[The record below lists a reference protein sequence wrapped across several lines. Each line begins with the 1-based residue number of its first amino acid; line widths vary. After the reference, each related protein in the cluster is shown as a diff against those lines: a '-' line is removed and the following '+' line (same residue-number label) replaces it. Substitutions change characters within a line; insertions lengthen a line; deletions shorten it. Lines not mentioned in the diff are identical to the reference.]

1 VTIENRKLKIGN
13 RKPTIMYEQ
22 LKKAVYE
29 ANLELQKKQLVI
41 YSWGNVSGID
51 REANVVAIKPSGVMY
66 EDLSPEK
73 IVLLDLDGKIIEGQG
88 DQPEGLDR
96 IKPASGGL
104 DWNKPAF
111 GGLRPSSDTPTHLE
125 LYRNF
130 KSIGGVCHTHSPSAT
145 AWAQACKEIPCFGT
159 THADYF
165 YGPVP
170 VTEVMTD
177 DEIKSNYELN
187 TGKVIVRRF
196 TDLDPQ
202 HYPGVLVANHGPFTW
217 GKTPADAVESNAVLE
232 LVAKMAL
239 DALTINPNQ
248 RPISKT
254 LLDKHYLRKHGKT
267 AYYGQK
273 TRNIAPP

>member
-1 VTIENRKLKIGN
+1 
-13 RKPTIMYEQ
+13 MQDQ

-51 REANVVAIKPSGVMY
+51 REANVVAIKPSGIMY
-66 EDLSPEK
+66 EDLSPER
-73 IVLLDLDGKIIEGQG
+73 IVLLDLDGKLIEG
-88 DQPEGLDR
+88 E
-96 IKPASGGL
+96 
-104 DWNKPAF
+104 
-111 GGLRPSSDTPTHLE
+111 LRPSSDTPTHLE

-145 AWAQACKEIPCFGT
+145 AWAQACKEIPCLGT

-196 TDLDPQ
+196 ADLDPQ
-202 HYPGVLVANHGPFTW
+202 YYPGVLVANHGPFTW

-232 LVAKMAL
+232 LIAQMAL
-239 DALTINPNQ
+239 DAIAINPDQ

-254 LLDKHYLRKHGKT
+254 LLDKHYLRKHGKN

-273 TRNIAPP
+273 TRNLAPP